1 MATLQELRNRRML
14 GHYMSGL
21 SLKDTGK
28 LYGLTPHAVRVV
40 VFKQW
45 WKITGKWP
53 DSYKD
58 IRGEE

>member
-1 MATLQELRNRRML
+1 ML

-21 SLKDTGK
+21 SLKETGK
-28 LYGLTPHAVRVV
+28 LYGIQPGAVRVV

-53 DSYKD
+53 ESYKE